1 MSPVPR
7 RKFAVLSPIL
17 PPSYAGQAMM
27 LGYLL
32 SCFSPDAYCLISST
46 PYPPDAHAAAFHH
59 LSVGQTVLTPLLR
72 RLPKINAD
80 KDTPWHRV
88 LRPLLKVYQYGR
100 GDYGAAISDWVVDA
114 LQAELQAILA
124 QEGCDILVVST
135 GVPHEMLAAYR
146 ACQASG
152 VAFVPYIFDYLG
164 LAHTGD
170 RRAYALRYEGEMLR
184 GAAAIVVTN
193 EFMGAEYR
201 RLYGVESTIVRNPCR
216 LHDLAQLDA
225 APPLLPA
232 DTFNIVYTGSVYS
245 AHYDAFRNLIAA
257 VTRLDRADVTIHV
270 YTPQLPL
277 TLRNAGLQGQGF
289 HVHGPVDH
297 ATSVLLQRQADVLFL
312 PLAFESAIPETIM
325 TSSPGKVGEYLAV
338 GRPILVH
345 VPPDSFL
352 SWYFREHA
360 CGLVVD
366 ANDPAVLAE
375 ALARL
380 RADAALR
387 TDLERACPGPGGGL
401 RRGDGCGAL
410 QGPAGR
416 PARGDCLTGGYTDAA
431 SSWLR
436 KVSTAS
442 VAWR

>member
-1 MSPVPR
+1 
-7 RKFAVLSPIL
+7 
-17 PPSYAGQAMM
+17 M

-32 SCFSPDAYCLISST
+32 DCFSPDDYCLISST
-46 PYPPDAHAAAFHH
+46 PYPPDAQVATFHH
-59 LSVGQTVLTPLLR
+59 LSAGQTRLSSLLR
-72 RLPKINAD
+72 RLPKVNAE
-80 KDTPWHRV
+80 KDTPWHRL
-88 LRPLLKVYQYGR
+88 LRPLLKVYQRGR
-100 GDYGAAISDWVVDA
+100 GDYRGTDSARVVDA
-114 LQAELQAILA
+114 LEAELRAILA
-124 QEGCDILVVST
+124 QEGCDVLIAST
-135 GVPHEMLAAYR
+135 GAPHEMLAAYR
-146 ACQASG
+146 ACQVSG

-184 GAAAIVVTN
+184 GAAAIIVTN

-216 LHDLAQLDA
+216 RHDLARLDA

-257 VTRLDRADVTIHV
+257 VARLDRADVAIHV

-277 TLRNAGLQGQGF
+277 TLRNAGLQGAGF

-312 PLAFESAIPETIM
+312 PLAFNSPIPETIM
-325 TSSPGKVGEYLAV
+325 TSSPGKLGEYLAV

-345 VPPDSFL
+345 VPPDSSS

-366 ANDPAVLAE
+366 QRDPAVLAG
-375 ALARL
+375 ALDRLLSDADL
-380 RADAALR
+380 RAELSARALVQAGDFDVA
-387 TDLERACPGPGGGL
+387 TGGARFKALLDGL
-401 RRGDGCGAL
+401 R
-410 QGPAGR
+410 
-416 PARGDCLTGGYTDAA
+416 AA
-431 SSWLR
+431 TS
-436 KVSTAS
+436 
-442 VAWR
+442 